1 MALQGLG
8 WKAEAIVSSNALS
21 KVLGVDSFQV
31 VESYILL
38 AVDGA

>member
-1 MALQGLG
+1 M
-8 WKAEAIVSSNALS
+8 SSNALS